1 MKKSSQSILI
11 LALLVMMVFVVGCVP
26 KAPVQDDQTAENTN
40 EEQPQEIPSQQQE
53 QPKKP
58 EYKGPVTEV
67 SAALSEW
74 KIVLNKKEVNA
85 GHIKFMV
92 TNAGPRWPHAMRVV
106 NTATGK
112 SVGDQ
117 VSVNLDEVDS
127 VIIELEAGTY
137 EIYDPLSGNKEKGM
151 TTTLVVH

>member
-1 MKKSSQSILI
+1 
-11 LALLVMMVFVVGCVP
+11 
-26 KAPVQDDQTAENTN
+26 
-40 EEQPQEIPSQQQE
+40 
-53 QPKKP
+53 
-58 EYKGPVTEV
+58 
-67 SAALSEW
+67 
-74 KIVLNKKEVNA
+74 
-85 GHIKFMV
+85 MV